1 MGTRKKSSY
10 GGHRILLVQ
19 KVAVGAEAPEG
30 VEQGWEKTF
39 LNFIRLEFGGVS
51 FAADVLDTQT
61 VVEKGYV
68 PSRAVLACRFPR
80 VNRQDG
86 TVRREKSFK
95 AREEAFHARIGLD
108 FDEMNA
114 VQQWG
119 RLGIEEE
126 FRDTSAMIAIFGDIA
141 LAVLKTKERWSAG
154 TLMA

>member
-1 MGTRKKSSY
+1 MAPEKFSY
-10 GGHRILLVQ
+10 GFHRILLVQ
-19 KVAVGAEAPEG
+19 KVAVGAKSSFEG
-30 VEQGWEKTF
+30 IAQVGKKTF
-39 LNFIRLEFGGVS
+39 LDFIRLEFGGVS

-80 VNRQDG
+80 VNRQDV

-108 FDEMNA
+108 FDEMDA